1 MLQLKFIKKDILKR
15 VKFEPKP
22 KPKKSKYLWFV
33 LHTCDQAQLGNAFV

>member
-22 KPKKSKYLWFV
+22 KPKKKTYVPSTYGLFCIPV
-33 LHTCDQAQLGNAFV
+33 TRLN